1 MSRVEIP
8 AQKGN
13 NENNKLVRM
22 HESAHVQGGHC

>member
-13 NENNKLVRM
+13 NGNKLVRM